1 MLTRTAWRL
10 PGKEAVIDGPRRLT
24 YGELNAAVN
33 RLANALLTAGY
44 HRGDVLALAC
54 GNSVEFLLTY
64 YACAK
69 TGVVCV
75 PINLAWG
82 PSETAYVLG
91 HCGAKGI
98 LVESQLAE
106 LVGAALDRLEH
117 RTVTDVIVAPGTGR
131 QWGSTG
137 SCHWRALGEFVG
149 DATDAEPE
157 CFVAD
162 RDPITY
168 LYTSGTTSAPK
179 GVVSSHLAVYLE
191 SLTAPLVLGLGAQD
205 RAAVMMPL
213 FHTAQLNG
221 FTTALIYV
229 GGTAV
234 LMRAFD
240 PAALL
245 ATIEAERLTQIFG
258 LPMMYRAMMDH
269 PDITARDLS
278 SLRLA
283 LYAMAPMPD
292 TDLRRAMEV
301 FGCRFALGFGQT
313 EMNPLT
319 TVFPPEYQLS
329 HAGSVGLPVPNVQVG
344 IMDDAGRLLPGGQPG
359 EIVYRG
365 PHAMEGYLRDP
376 EATAEAF
383 AHGWF
388 HSGDIG
394 RFDAD
399 GLLWFTD
406 RKKDVIKTGGENVA
420 SIEVEKA
427 LYEAEPRIQEV
438 VVVGVPHE
446 RWTEAIV
453 AIVTPKP
460 DTRLTEEDVLAAARH
475 RLSGFKVPKAVI
487 FTDKMPR
494 TATGKVQKNLLREQ
508 YQDFFF
514 PGLNGGGGRC
524 PLRRSRSR
532 RPGTCRPTWRGS
544 VPGCF
549 TGRAVVPS
557 RENCGARRRS
567 VRPHPDE
574 RAAPSRAGWCGRR
587 LQSAVR
593 SRSRRWP
600 PRQRAPDSP
609 GRCR

>member
-1 MLTRTAWRL
+1 MTASDLQKNLVTRLNVGDMLTRTAWRR
-10 PGKEAVIDGPRRLT
+10 PEHEAVIEGERRLT
-24 YGELNAAVN
+24 YRALNAAVN

-44 HRGDVLALAC
+44 QRGDALALAC
-54 GNSVEFLLTY
+54 GNSIEFLLTY

-82 PSETAYVLG
+82 ASETAYVLEHSRARG
-91 HCGAKGI
+91 VV
-98 LVESQLAE
+98 VESQLTE
-106 LVGAALDRLEH
+106 LVGAALDRLEQ
-117 RTVTDVIVAPGTGR
+117 RKATDVIVAPGTGT
-131 QWGSTG
+131 QWESAGRHS
-137 SCHWRALGEFVG
+137 WRALSEFVG
-149 DATDAEPE
+149 DASPAEPE
-157 CFVAD
+157 CFVDD
-162 RDPITY
+162 RDALSY
-168 LYTSGTTSAPK
+168 LYTSGTTSVPK
-179 GVVSSHLAVYLE
+179 GVVSSHLAVYIE
-191 SLTAPLVLGLGAQD
+191 SLTAPLVLRFSEDD
-205 RAAVMMPL
+205 RSAVMMPL

-221 FTTALIYV
+221 FTTGLIYV

-234 LMRAFD
+234 LIRAFD

-245 ATIEAERLTQIFG
+245 ATIEGERITQIFG

-269 PDITARDLS
+269 PDIAEHDLS

-301 FGCRFALGFGQT
+301 FDCQFALGFGQT

-329 HAGSVGLPVPNVQVG
+329 HPGSVGLPVPNVQVG
-344 IMDDAGRLLPGGQPG
+344 IMDDAGNLLPAGEAG

-365 PHAMEGYLRDP
+365 PHAMEGYLRNP

-399 GLLWFTD
+399 GLLWFAD

-427 LYEAEPRIQEV
+427 LYEGEPRIHEV
-438 VVVGVPHE
+438 VVVGLPHQ
-446 RWTEAIV
+446 RWTEAIA
-453 AIVTPKP
+453 AIITPKP
-460 DTRLTEEDVLAAARH
+460 GADLTEDDVLAAARD

-494 TATGKVQKNLLREQ
+494 TATGKVQKNVLRDQ
-508 YQDFFF
+508 Y
-514 PGLNGGGGRC
+514 
-524 PLRRSRSR
+524 
-532 RPGTCRPTWRGS
+532 RGY
-544 VPGCF
+544 F
-549 TGRAVVPS
+549 QT
-557 RENCGARRRS
+557 
-567 VRPHPDE
+567 
-574 RAAPSRAGWCGRR
+574 
-587 LQSAVR
+587 
-593 SRSRRWP
+593 
-600 PRQRAPDSP
+600 
-609 GRCR
+609 

>member
-1 MLTRTAWRL
+1 MTDLDLQKNLVTRVNVGDMLTRTAWRL

-24 YGELNAAVN
+24 YGQLNAAVN
-33 RLANALLTAGY
+33 RLANALLSAGY
-44 HRGDVLALAC
+44 QRGDVLALVC
-54 GNSVEFLLTY
+54 GNSIEFLLTY

-69 TGVVCV
+69 AGVVCV
-75 PINLAWG
+75 PVNLAWG
-82 PSETAYVLG
+82 ASETAYVLG
-91 HCGAKGI
+91 HSRAKGVV
-98 LVESQLAE
+98 VESQLAD

-117 RTVTDVIVAPGTGR
+117 HTEDHTVTDVIVAPGTGAR
-131 QWGSTG
+131 WESVGTRSWRPLHEFIGDTG
-137 SCHWRALGEFVG
+137 
-149 DATDAEPE
+149 DAEPE

-162 RDPITY
+162 RDAITY

-179 GVVSSHLAVYLE
+179 GVVSSHLAVYIE
-191 SLTAPLVLGLGAQD
+191 SLTAPLVLGIGAQD
-205 RAAVMMPL
+205 RAVVMMPL

-221 FTTALIYV
+221 FTTGLIYV

-245 ATIEAERLTQIFG
+245 ATIEAERVTQIFG
-258 LPMMYRAMMDH
+258 LPMMYRAMMEH
-269 PDITARDLS
+269 PDIATRDLS

-292 TDLRRAMEV
+292 TDLRKAMEV

-344 IMDDAGRLLPGGQPG
+344 IMDDAGRLLPGGEAG

-365 PHAMEGYLRDP
+365 PHAMEGYLRNP
-376 EATAEAF
+376 QATAEAF
-383 AHGWF
+383 AHGWL

-438 VVVGVPHE
+438 VVVGLPHE

-460 DTRLTEEDVLAAARH
+460 GAQLTEEDVLAAARR
-475 RLSGFKVPKAVI
+475 RLAGFKVPKAVI

-508 YQDFFF
+508 HQGFF
-514 PGLNGGGGRC
+514 L
-524 PLRRSRSR
+524 
-532 RPGTCRPTWRGS
+532 
-544 VPGCF
+544 
-549 TGRAVVPS
+549 
-557 RENCGARRRS
+557 
-567 VRPHPDE
+567 D
-574 RAAPSRAGWCGRR
+574 
-587 LQSAVR
+587 
-593 SRSRRWP
+593 
-600 PRQRAPDSP
+600 
-609 GRCR
+609 